1 MTGEP
6 TVPVPIPDLLAAKG
20 GHVPP
25 IDPIRLRAIEHL
37 IGVLQERARTAT
49 TRTIEVE
56 AFSVLTVVDG
66 TEDLIRGVRDLAA
79 RVETLEKA
87 LDQASTNLAVRSP
100 DESRDDTTVGYQ
112 ARLWKAALL
121 AGWGGPLGFPFDDAG
136 QSTTET
142 PS

>member
-1 MTGEP
+1 MPDP

-79 RVETLEKA
+79 RVETLEQENRDA
-87 LDQASTNLAVRSP
+87 LRAVADAKLAIA
-100 DESRDDTTVGYQ
+100 E
-112 ARLWKAALL
+112 AKAANTIARAEVDYARAAL
-121 AGWGGPLGFPFDDAG
+121 AG

>member
-6 TVPVPIPDLLAAKG
+6 TVPVPIPDLLAAITKLEAG
-20 GHVPP
+20 IRPRR
-25 IDPIRLRAIEHL
+25 IDLPGESPATAMMGIVNPETAAL
-37 IGVLQERARTAT
+37 IV
-49 TRTIEVE
+49 
-56 AFSVLTVVDG
+56 
-66 TEDLIRGVRDLAA
+66 RGVRDLAA
-79 RVETLEKA
+79 RVEPLEKA

>member
-6 TVPVPIPDLLAAKG
+6 TVPVPISDLLAF
-20 GHVPP
+20 
-25 IDPIRLRAIEHL
+25 IDEFEHYDVV
-37 IGVLQERARTAT
+37 GWGDPDEQEM
-49 TRTIEVE
+49 IV
-56 AFSVLTVVDG
+56 
-66 TEDLIRGVRDLAA
+66 RGVRDLAA
-79 RVETLEKA
+79 RVEPLEKA